1 MTLSK
6 GTSLFETNILFGT
19 SEIPSRVFVGYQ
31 TQSIFSGNYKKAYF
45 AFERRFHKDG
55 SLNHSE
61 PSQSFSYIEPAI
73 PPESPTVPPES
84 NLTQVHEEAGSV
96 SATIRNLFGRFR
108 RMDQN
113 PDQTINDNENI
124 TIEPLPSTDQHI
136 QENIEAF
143 RADDVYIKYVDL
155 KKDGAS
161 MMSLSQV
168 EANRQSSPCSYY
180 QFAKGTYDRLSHLL
194 KWKNIISIQT

>member
-1 MTLSK
+1 MINVDRPIQLTLSK

-124 TIEPLPSTDQHI
+124 TIELCQALI
-136 QENIEAF
+136 NISK
-143 RADDVYIKYVDL
+143 RIL
-155 KKDGAS
+155 KHS
-161 MMSLSQV
+161 ELMMSTL
-168 EANRQSSPCSYY
+168 NM
-180 QFAKGTYDRLSHLL
+180 
-194 KWKNIISIQT
+194 